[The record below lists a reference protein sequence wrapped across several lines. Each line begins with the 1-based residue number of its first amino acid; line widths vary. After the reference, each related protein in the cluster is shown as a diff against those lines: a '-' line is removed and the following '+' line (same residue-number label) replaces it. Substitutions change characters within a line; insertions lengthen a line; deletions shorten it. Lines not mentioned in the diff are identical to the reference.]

1 MDFPNSPSLY
11 NGTDSGGECGVPY
24 SRRFTMPSTGNN
36 NIQKFEIKRK

>member
-36 NIQKFEIKRK
+36 IHIKYKNINK